1 MLIIGSVCHL
11 VLTER
16 HVSYCHIK
24 EIIWIV
30 SLFKAC
36 DLHIGI
42 RV

>member
-1 MLIIGSVCHL
+1 MLIIGSVSHL
-11 VLTER
+11 VLTKR
-16 HVSYCHIK
+16 HISDCNIK

-30 SLFKAC
+30 CLFKAC